1 MLTADTVFLGGPV
14 ATMDRTRSFTDAVA
28 VGDGR
33 ILALGRTE
41 VEKLRR
47 RSTEIVDLRGRLLLP
62 GLQDAHVHP
71 LYGGLQLVRCDLTDS
86 GGRAECLRRIAEY
99 AGANPGAEW
108 ILGGGWEMASF
119 PGGCPDRESLDRVT
133 GGRPALLINEDQH
146 SGWANSAALRAAG
159 IERSTADPPGGRIER
174 ERDGTPRGTLH
185 ENAVEL
191 VSRHVPESSRDEY
204 LRALL
209 AGQRSLH
216 AHGVTAWHDAILGR
230 YLNYPDPLD
239 YYRALHG
246 EALLSGRV
254 TGSLWWDRQR
264 GTEQIPELL
273 GRAEAAR
280 VEGVRTGS
288 VKIMLDGICENFTAA
303 MLHPYLHGHGSGISY
318 LTSAELNEAVRA
330 LDEVGFAVHFHAVG
344 DRAVRQA
351 LDAVAT
357 ARSTNGDRG
366 NRHQIAH
373 LQVVHPDDLTRFAE
387 LGVAA
392 NIQAEWAHNDAAMTE
407 LTAPYLGPL
416 RYARQ
421 YPFGSLLAAG
431 TPLAI
436 GSDWPVSTLDPMR
449 AIHVAVNRTELA
461 DTEPPLLPG
470 EAITLSDAL
479 AAATIGSARVHRLER
494 HTGSIT
500 VGKRADLTVLD
511 ANPFELPLRE
521 IGEVGVAMTVVDGRV
536 VHEARD

>member
-1 MLTADTVFLGGPV
+1 MTTADTVFLGGPV

-33 ILALGRTE
+33 ILALGRADAE
-41 VEKLRR
+41 ELRR
-47 RSTEIVDLRGRLLLP
+47 DSTEIVDLRGRLLLP

-86 GGRAECLRRIAEY
+86 GGRTECLRRISAY
-99 AGANPGAEW
+99 ADANPGAGW
-108 ILGGGWEMASF
+108 ILGGGWEMALF

-146 SGWANSAALRAAG
+146 GGWANSAALRAAG
-159 IERSTADPPGGRIER
+159 IERDTADPPGGRIER
-174 ERDGTPRGTLH
+174 ERDGTPQGTLH
-185 ENAVEL
+185 ESAVEL
-191 VSRHVPESSRDEY
+191 VSRHVPEGGRDEY

-209 AGQRSLH
+209 AGQRRLH

-230 YLNYPDPLD
+230 YLNYPDPLEH
-239 YYRALHG
+239 YRALHG
-246 EALLSGRV
+246 EGLLSGRV
-254 TGSLWWDRQR
+254 TGSLWWDRRR
-264 GTEQIPELL
+264 GTEQIPELV

-280 VEGVRTGS
+280 GEGVRTGS
-288 VKIMLDGICENFTAA
+288 VKIMLDGVCENFTAA
-303 MLHPYLHGHGSGISY
+303 MLHPYLHGHGSGTSY
-318 LTSAELNEAVRA
+318 VDSSELNEAVRA
-330 LDEVGFAVHFHAVG
+330 LDDVGFAVHFHAVG

-357 ARSTNGDRG
+357 ARGTNGDSG

-373 LQVVHPDDLTRFAE
+373 LQVVHPDDLARFAE

-431 TPLAI
+431 TLLAT
-436 GSDWPVSTLDPMR
+436 GSDWPVSTIDPMR
-449 AIHVAVNRTELA
+449 AIHVAVNRTDVA
-461 DTEPPLLPG
+461 DSEPPLLAG

-511 ANPFELPLRE
+511 ANPFELPVRE
-521 IGEVGVAMTVVDGRV
+521 IGEVGAVMTVVDGRV
-536 VHEARD
+536 VHDTRG